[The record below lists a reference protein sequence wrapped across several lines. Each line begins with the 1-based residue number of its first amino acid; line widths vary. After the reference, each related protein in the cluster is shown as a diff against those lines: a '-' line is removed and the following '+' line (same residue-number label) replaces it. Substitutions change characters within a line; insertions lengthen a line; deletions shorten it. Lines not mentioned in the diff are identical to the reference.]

1 MIVFTR
7 ALAGAAFASVVL
19 ISPATAE
26 DIPAR
31 TTGLWVLKSE
41 DNPFADWSICID
53 EFRND
58 FIDTDVWDNFANEC
72 EVTASSTDG
81 SSGKIEAT
89 CRLPDNTQAKLDL
102 TFSGD
107 FKTGYSFESVTEFL
121 DSAGKTNTLHAGA
134 KVKFAGQCPAELKP
148 GMKKM
153 TRSGLIIRP

>member
-7 ALAGAAFASVVL
+7 ALIGAALASVAL
-19 ISPATAE
+19 ISPACAD

-41 DNPFADWSICID
+41 DNPFANWSMCID
-53 EFRND
+53 ETRND
-58 FIDTDVWDNFANEC
+58 FIDTDVWNNFADEC
-72 EVTASSTDG
+72 EVTASNTSG

-89 CRLPDNTQAKLDL
+89 CKLTEKSDAKLQL

-107 FKTGYSFESVTEFL
+107 FKSDYSFESVTSFV
-121 DSAGKTNTLHAGA
+121 DAAGKMNTLHASA
-134 KVKFAGQCPAELKP
+134 KVTHAGECPAELKP

-153 TRSGLIIRP
+153 TRGGMILRP